1 MNTYIVRSHDFAIS
15 DIPSLESTDRWDMD
29 FADTT
34 AVIAYLDDLEAIAH
48 SLVPTADICYS
59 AQIKNGQRFNKI
71 FISPSSYSPL
81 LP

>member
-1 MNTYIVRSHDFAIS
+1 MQTYIVRSHDFAIS
-15 DIPSLESTDRWDMD
+15 DIPSLESADRWDMD

-59 AQIKNGQRFNKI
+59 AFLKDSPRFGKI
-71 FISPSSYSPL
+71 FISPSSYIPA
-81 LP
+81 